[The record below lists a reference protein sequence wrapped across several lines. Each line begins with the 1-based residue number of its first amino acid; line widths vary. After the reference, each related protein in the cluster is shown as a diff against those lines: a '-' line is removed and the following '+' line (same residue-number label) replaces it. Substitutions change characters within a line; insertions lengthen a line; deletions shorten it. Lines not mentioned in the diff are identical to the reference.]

1 MTQTLAY
8 QIGAMFF
15 LAALMILGTM
25 TRGLFPLG
33 WFKNVTLTL
42 GIVTVIVGG
51 YAAYRALPDVSNWFH
66 FGSDETTTHAAP
78 AATPVPIVKAP
89 VKRTV
94 ASAGVAP
101 TAVAPSAAATAAPPA
116 TAEVPAPVV
125 VVIRDADTPAVT
137 EEPVSTPVV
146 VRNPATEPDP
156 EGKGKKVLNSVGR
169 FLHIVKK
176 KDPDKKD
183 PATN

>member
-8 QIGAMFF
+8 QIGAVFF

-25 TRGLFPLG
+25 TRGLFPVG

-51 YAAYRALPDVSNWFH
+51 YAAYRALPDVSSWLH
-66 FGSDETTTHAAP
+66 FGSEETTTHAAP
-78 AATPVPIVKAP
+78 VATPAPVQAPKAQ

-94 ASAGVAP
+94 VPAAA
-101 TAVAPSAAATAAPPA
+101 APSAPMAA
-116 TAEVPAPVV
+116 AEAPAPVV
-125 VVIRDADTPAVT
+125 VVIREVDTPAAPPAAT
-137 EEPVSTPVV
+137 EEPASTPVV

-176 KDPDKKD
+176 KDPGKKD
-183 PATN
+183 SAAN

>member
-1 MTQTLAY
+1 VTQTLAY
-8 QIGAMFF
+8 QIGAVFF

-51 YAAYRALPDVSNWFH
+51 YAVYRVLPDISSWFH
-66 FGSDETTTHAAP
+66 FGPEEATTHAAP
-78 AATPVPIVKAP
+78 VATPAP
-89 VKRTV
+89 VQAPKAQVKRSMV
-94 ASAGVAP
+94 P
-101 TAVAPSAAATAAPPA
+101 AAAAPVA
-116 TAEVPAPVV
+116 TAEAPAPVV
-125 VVIRDADTPAVT
+125 VVIREVDTPAVKSAEPPAVT
-137 EEPVSTPVV
+137 EEPASTPVV

-156 EGKGKKVLNSVGR
+156 EGKGKKVLRSVGR

-176 KDPDKKD
+176 KDPEKKD
-183 PATN
+183 SAAN